1 MRSYRGF
8 SVLNHVHELISTLCP
23 IHGVSSDGR
32 IDFKEEA
39 TPQQRTAA
47 QAIVDGWL
55 ANDQTILDQINTTQ
69 LTKLRTAAKQFHDD
83 QHAQNLALRAVVK
96 LVVDENNL
104 LRQWMADFK
113 AAVAA
118 AGSLAA
124 LKTGV
129 AGLPN
134 VPQRTYQQAKT
145 AINTLVDGE

>member
-1 MRSYRGF
+1 MVGLPESIEHLFPDAIPLVDYTVSDVG
-8 SVLNHVHELISTLCP
+8 SGSLITQWNTDKLGPQPTGQEL
-23 IHGVSSDGR
+23 
-32 IDFKEEA
+32 
-39 TPQQRTAA
+39 AA
-47 QAIVDGWL
+47 VTQE
-55 ANDQTILDQINTTQ
+55 QINAVR

-83 QHAQNLALRAVVK
+83 QQAQNLALRAVVK
-96 LVVDENNL
+96 LMVDENNL

>member
-1 MRSYRGF
+1 MLNSLGALHAIVL
-8 SVLNHVHELISTLCP
+8 SVCP
-23 IHGVSSDGR
+23 IDGVSDAGIVS
-32 IDFKEEA
+32 FSPEA

-55 ANDQTILDQINTTQ
+55 ANDPAILNQINATQ

-83 QHAQNLALRAVVK
+83 QQAQNVAFRAFVK

-104 LRQWMADFK
+104 LRQWITDFK

-118 AGSLAA
+118 ASSLGA

-145 AINTLVDGE
+145 AINNLVDGE